1 MSFKIVTIQNV
12 IVKITNKKIRL
23 SLYIYQLINK
33 MVSNYDRFSNCT
45 APTLNKSNYTSH
57 SSQLNLYVDNAP
69 VTPWVR
75 GEVIHEGMIPIDKG
89 YIPKNV
95 FGRRYYGNNNNN
107 MKFYNPGTVHGDS
120 RTVNEGADNHYQYY
134 NRKRGRP
141 YNRHYYHDGQRGYY
155 NNNNNHNNHRSKYP
169 FTCSPSVYPLS
180 RSQSTYNIGYNTTYN
195 TTDNNNGRSHRY
207 SNCGYLLNNEQPTD
221 EYIDDCLLTDIEQYQ
236 LKLDINDNQKI
247 NQLNNIDKVK
257 TTTIITSSPPPTS
270 SSSTSSSSSPSTDSD
285 FVSNDISQLSS
296 LSLSTSASTSSS
308 TSSSSSSSTNQ
319 SYQITDS
326 HFYNEFKQLQYK
338 SKSSLNLSTSSTI
351 VYNIN
356 NKDEDD
362 NHEDYTDVNDDIQD
376 TEENSMK
383 SMEYNNNQEDGKSG
397 NINDYLT
404 LVWDDLPET
413 LE

>member
-1 MSFKIVTIQNV
+1 
-12 IVKITNKKIRL
+12 
-23 SLYIYQLINK
+23 

-89 YIPKNV
+89 YIPKNI
-95 FGRRYYGNNNNN
+95 FGRRYYGNNNNNDNNNN

-120 RTVNEGADNHYQYY
+120 CTVDESGNNHYQYY

-141 YNRHYYHDGQRGYY
+141 YNRHYYHGGQRGYY
-155 NNNNNHNNHRSKYP
+155 NNNNNHNNHRSRYP

-180 RSQSTYNIGYNTTYN
+180 RSQSTYNIDYNTYTTTN
-195 TTDNNNGRSHRY
+195 TTNNNSNGRNHRY

-257 TTTIITSSPPPTS
+257 TTTTS
-270 SSSTSSSSSPSTDSD
+270 SSPT
-285 FVSNDISQLSS
+285 Q
-296 LSLSTSASTSSS
+296 LSTSASTSSS
-308 TSSSSSSSTNQ
+308 TSSSSSSTNQ

-362 NHEDYTDVNDDIQD
+362 NHEDYTDVHDDIQD
-376 TEENSMK
+376 TVEHQMNSME
-383 SMEYNNNQEDGKSG
+383 SNNNNQEDGKSG

-404 LVWDDLPET
+404 LVWGKLGEKNHSF
-413 LE
+413 L